1 MKSRFALILIAVLLP
16 PVLARS
22 AGADDPFRNVDCKT
36 AKVQM
41 ELNYCAD
48 RDFKSADR
56 KLNAVYRK
64 LLGNSDS
71 KEQELL
77 KAAERDWIG
86 YRDSECALETAGSAG
101 GSIAPMEYSM
111 CLTEKTKAHTN
122 ELEQLGD

>member
-1 MKSRFALILIAVLLP
+1 MRRPVQKIFLIAMLL
-16 PVLARS
+16 LACTGR
-22 AGADDPFRNVDCKT
+22 AATDDPFRNVDCKT

-64 LLGNSDS
+64 LLSNSDS
-71 KEQELL
+71 KEQALL
-77 KAAERDWIG
+77 KAAERNWID

-101 GSIAPMEYSM
+101 GRVDP
-111 CLTEKTKAHTN
+111 
-122 ELEQLGD
+122 